1 MLKSFVQIGFALCL
15 WILPGLAHAQ
25 KLERAVLAYGSTG
38 PNLTPFWVAR
48 EAGLH
53 RHYGL
58 DVDVVF
64 FRGSTIAI
72 NALATRD
79 AHFGSF
85 GASSSVLAR
94 IGGIDTVLIATA
106 TPGLLFYLVTRK
118 EIRNG
123 NDLKGKKIAVSR
135 PGTDSDLAAR
145 VAVQKLGLAE
155 KDVQIISMGTDA
167 ERIVGHDPA
176 NRRCHSVDHWRL
188 CGGAK
193 TRLSL
198 DIGSFPGQCSLRSS
212 FADYHSHTYQ
222 REY

>member
-1 MLKSFVQIGFALCL
+1 MAGRLLQISLALGLTLVPAFAR
-15 WILPGLAHAQ
+15 AQ

-48 EAGLH
+48 DTGLH
-53 RHYGL
+53 RQHGL

-85 GASSSVLAR
+85 GASSAVLAKM
-94 IGGIDTVLIATA
+94 GGVDTVLIATA
-106 TPGLLFYLVTRK
+106 TPGLLFYLVTRQ

-123 NDLKGKKIAVSR
+123 TDLKGKKIAVSR

-145 VAVQKLGLAE
+145 VAAQKLGLAE
-155 KDVQIISMGTDA
+155 KDIQIISMGTDA
-167 ERIVGHDPA
+167 ERLAAMSQGIA
-176 NRRCHSVDHWRL
+176 
-188 CGGAK
+188 
-193 TRLSL
+193 
-198 DIGSFPGQCSLRSS
+198 
-212 FADYHSHTYQ
+212 
-222 REY
+222 

>member
-1 MLKSFVQIGFALCL
+1 MRQSFVSIGFVLWLCIFPTFAL
-15 WILPGLAHAQ
+15 AQ
-25 KLERAVLAYGSTG
+25 KLEHAVLAYGSTG

-48 EAGLH
+48 EAGLN

-94 IGGIDTVLIATA
+94 IGGVDTVLLATGA
-106 TPGLLFYLVTRK
+106 AGLLFYLVTRK
-118 EIRNG
+118 EIRNA

-145 VAVQKLGLAE
+145 VAVQKLGLTE
-155 KDVQIISMGTDA
+155 K
-167 ERIVGHDPA
+167 
-176 NRRCHSVDHWRL
+176 
-188 CGGAK
+188 
-193 TRLSL
+193 
-198 DIGSFPGQCSLRSS
+198 
-212 FADYHSHTYQ
+212 
-222 REY
+222 

>member
-1 MLKSFVQIGFALCL
+1 MLKSFVQIGFAFSL
-15 WILPGLAHAQ
+15 WIFPGLAHAQ

-48 EAGLH
+48 EAGLN
-53 RHYGL
+53 RQYGL

-94 IGGIDTVLIATA
+94 IGGVDTVLIATA
-106 TPGLLFYLVTRK
+106 TPGLLFYLVTRQ
-118 EIRNG
+118 EIRNA
-123 NDLKGKKIAVSR
+123 NDLKGKTIAVSR

-145 VAVQKLGLAE
+145 SVQKLDLPKRTFRSLAWAPMP
-155 KDVQIISMGTDA
+155 SGC
-167 ERIVGHDPA
+167 RP
-176 NRRCHSVDHWRL
+176 
-188 CGGAK
+188 
-193 TRLSL
+193 
-198 DIGSFPGQCSLRSS
+198 
-212 FADYHSHTYQ
+212 
-222 REY
+222 